1 MAVPLDQC
9 RHPHLH
15 TPRADS
21 PVQTEQ
27 LGQLAVGMEDK
38 MNERQRWKTKGVV
51 SE

>member
-38 MNERQRWKTKGVV
+38 G
-51 SE
+51 